1 MKVKFQYRTR
11 PSSAELKTDTNIF
24 STYFFV
30 MFIWQS
36 LNSAREMK
44 LSVGEWFKLATTF
57 CTLWL
62 WLFCVRFSMLFTATT
77 PYVDSFGVE
86 SWPTLERILEDYLH
100 FSRLCR
106 SQFDLTL
113 LSLLWPEV
121 CIIRWM
127 GIPASSRTEMV
138 VNLTQWF
145 VQPLLKHA
153 ASDISFIMSP
163 IGEFSNQL
171 LSLKRNSSW
180 FLKQCSLVRI

>member
-1 MKVKFQYRTR
+1 MKVKIQYRSR
-11 PSSAELKTDTNIF
+11 PSSAELKTDTNISL

-30 MFIWQS
+30 MFMFIWQS
-36 LNSAREMK
+36 LNSARE
-44 LSVGEWFKLATTF
+44 GEWFKLATTF

-62 WLFCVRFSMLFTATT
+62 WLFCVRFSTLFTATT
-77 PYVDSFGVE
+77 PDVDSFGVE
-86 SWPTLERILEDYLH
+86 SWQTLARILEDSVY
-100 FSRLCR
+100 FSRFCR
-106 SQFDLTL
+106 SQYDLTL
-113 LSLLWPEV
+113 VSLLWSEV
-121 CIIRWM
+121 CIIWWM

-138 VNLTQWF
+138 VDLIQWF